1 MSAALLNGVNKA
13 MVAVVAVVTVLA
25 DLSLTRI
32 EMENLVFRSIIV
44 TSALLCPSPITKSIA
59 QSPTL
64 LLLSTT
70 CGRPSILIR
79 FLINPLA
86 ACLSFLHKCLSK

>member
-13 MVAVVAVVTVLA
+13 MVAVVAVVAVVTVLA

-44 TSALLCPSPITKSIA
+44 TSAPVPFANNQVNCSIA
-59 QSPTL
+59 H
-64 LLLSTT
+64 STIIINNVWPPINT
-70 CGRPSILIR
+70 YSILNKPSGGLFI
-79 FLINPLA
+79 F
-86 ACLSFLHKCLSK
+86 ST